1 MTQTISK
8 STNSKAH
15 LIKLLHVAK
24 TKLQMD
30 DDSYRANL
38 AAVSNGKTSSK
49 ELTILQLEAALS
61 RFQQLGFKPL
71 ATAKKR
77 LSPSSKDQPDERS
90 VIRAVWLNMADDG
103 FIRDRSETAL
113 NRYIQRQTSQKNG
126 GIGISECTWLK
137 PDDAAFVINSLK
149 LWHKRE
155 MVKVLEVS
163 PRAPGNLRQLSYPD
177 VRDIFKKYREAA
189 VGH

>member
-1 MTQTISK
+1 MTQPINK
-8 STNSKAH
+8 SANSKAH

-71 ATAKKR
+71 ATGKKR

-90 VIRAVWLNMADDG
+90 VIRALWIFMAEQR
-103 FIRDRSETAL
+103 FIRDSSETAL
-113 NRYIQRQTSQKNG
+113 NSYIKRMTAQKNG
-126 GIGISECTWLK
+126 GEGIAECTWLRYE
-137 PDDAAFVINSLK
+137 DAAYVVNTLK
-149 LWHKRE
+149 FWAKRE
-155 MVKVLEVS
+155 MIKSLGKTGELLRYKPYQQVLKIY
-163 PRAPGNLRQLSYPD
+163 LKQQ
-177 VRDIFKKYREAA
+177 EAA